1 MRIGSWLE
9 SVQAAGHEVYFLMRN
24 NEPSL
29 LAFVDHQGTYF
40 EAVCVTLMHLVWLG
54 LVGWWVRGWVGGAS
68 THNSTPN
75 FIHMGHGPWTV
86 DHSSY
91 DFLRDQVL

>member
-1 MRIGSWLE
+1 
-9 SVQAAGHEVYFLMRN
+9 MRN

-68 THNSTPN
+68 THNSTPK
-75 FIHMGHGPWTV
+75 FTHMGHGPWTV
-86 DHSSY
+86 DYSSY